1 MILMHMGDG
10 RTTSVPGPIAQKHV
24 DGDGSAVR
32 LAEIIGHKVPGQV
45 SADAETR
52 VADTPQ
58 IFRRQ

>member
-1 MILMHMGDG
+1 MILMHMRDG

-52 VADTPQ
+52 VADDQQ